1 MENLKQLPF
10 EQKSI
15 FHIDP
20 RTKLFL
26 TITVTTIMCAGKF
39 DGAMIYIRPMAAIF
53 PILMLLFSMR
63 LKAALKFFFIL
74 HDTFLFKYISVSNI
88 KRCI

>member
-20 RTKLFL
+20 RTKIFL

-39 DGAMIYIRPMAAIF
+39 DGAMIYIRANPPVQIF
-53 PILMLLFSMR
+53 CSDFGM
-63 LKAALKFFFIL
+63 
-74 HDTFLFKYISVSNI
+74 
-88 KRCI
+88 

>member
-20 RTKLFL
+20 RTKIFL

-39 DGAMIYIRPMAAIF
+39 AQGS
-53 PILMLLFSMR
+53 PIS
-63 LKAALKFFFIL
+63 K
-74 HDTFLFKYISVSNI
+74 KYTG
-88 KRCI
+88 R

>member
-20 RTKLFL
+20 CIKIFL

-39 DGAMIYIRPMAAIF
+39 DGAMIYIRPIAAVF
-53 PILMLLFSMR
+53 PLLMLL
-63 LKAALKFFFIL
+63 LTLLHLPFFQLRFPAYSFPCL
-74 HDTFLFKYISVSNI
+74 PHPAKL
-88 KRCI
+88 R

>member
-20 RTKLFL
+20 RTKIFL

-53 PILMLLFSMR
+53 PILMLLFYNM
-63 LKAALKFFFIL
+63 LFHFLCFFYFI
-74 HDTFLFKYISVSNI
+74 
-88 KRCI
+88 

>member
-20 RTKLFL
+20 RTKIFL

-39 DGAMIYIRPMAAIF
+39 DGAMIIF
-53 PILMLLFSMR
+53 
-63 LKAALKFFFIL
+63 ALWLPYFPF
-74 HDTFLFKYISVSNI
+74 
-88 KRCI
+88 